1 MNQKN
6 SLNWL
11 LRVVELMK
19 RVELNGATIDV
30 LPVIKGLVSE
40 ESAVER
46 AFDLVRPEAV
56 GISISRE
63 ELEGLRKKEDY
74 DKYEPSDLE
83 IAYGNFLSTF
93 GMVKIPPPC
102 YVKTLE
108 LSERAGITIVAIDM
122 CEEHYT
128 DAYCNCVGAIDLLR
142 ESFFVRRLTRKKF
155 DLSSPQ
161 NFVLDWDR
169 KVNASNGFKKL
180 SQVREQYM
188 AERIAQM
195 ASLYRKILAVVE
207 YERADGIVMKLEKMA
222 SRDQ

>member
-1 MNQKN
+1 
-6 SLNWL
+6 LNWL
-11 LRVVELMK
+11 LRVVGLMR
-19 RVELNGATIDV
+19 RVEINGATIDV
-30 LPVIKGLVSE
+30 LPVVKGLVSE

-46 AFDLVRPEAV
+46 VFELVRPEVV
-56 GISISRE
+56 GISISPE

-83 IAYGNFLSTF
+83 VAYGDLLSTF

-102 YVKTLE
+102 YVKALE
-108 LSERAGITIVAIDM
+108 LSERKGITIVAIDM

-128 DAYCNCVGAIDLLR
+128 DVYCNCVGAIDLLR

-155 DLSSPQ
+155 DLSSPR

-180 SQVREQYM
+180 SQMREQYM
-188 AERIAQM
+188 TERIIQM
-195 ASLYRKILAVVE
+195 ASIHRKILAVVE
-207 YERADGIVMKLEKMA
+207 CERADGIVMNLEKMA
-222 SRDQ
+222 SRG